1 MDKYKFGPTELMVP
15 KVCFGG
21 NVFGWTLD
29 SKESLYLLDV
39 LYEKGLI
46 FIDTANN
53 YSHWAEGNSG
63 GESEAIIG
71 KWLKQTH
78 KREKMVIATKVG
90 GKLKAVE
97 RGLSPQ
103 DIKTNLEASLQRLK
117 TDYIDIYFAHHDDP
131 LCKQELTMH
140 AFNDCVVQGKVSYL
154 GASNFSAQRV
164 QSANA
169 ISFSNGWHSYS
180 VLQPLYNLYD
190 REKFETEY
198 LSMVR
203 EQNMAVMSYFPLAS
217 GFLAGK
223 YQDKQELVGNK
234 RADMLSRFFT
244 PRGTQIL
251 NALAN
256 VAKRLDCS
264 MAEVAIAWQFTRE
277 GITVPIVSVTNE
289 KQLQSLI
296 NACSL
301 VLDLGDLEEL
311 NLASSYK

>member
-1 MDKYKFGPTELMVP
+1 MEKFKFGSTQLMVP

-21 NVFGWTLD
+21 NVFGWTLS

-39 LYEKGLI
+39 LYEKGLT

-71 KWLKQTH
+71 KWLKQSH
-78 KREKMVIATKVG
+78 KRDKMVIATKVG
-90 GKLKAVE
+90 GQLKGVE
-97 RGLSPQ
+97 RGLSPK
-103 DIKTNLEASLQRLK
+103 DIKTNLEASLKRLN
-117 TDYIDIYFAHHDDP
+117 TDYVDIYFAHHDDP
-131 LCKQELTMH
+131 LCEQHLTMH

-164 QSANA
+164 LSANK
-169 ISFSNGWHSYS
+169 ISFSNGWHAYS

-190 REKFETEY
+190 REKFESEY
-198 LSMVR
+198 LSMVK

-217 GFLAGK
+217 GFLSGK
-223 YQDKQELVGNK
+223 YHQEEDLVGNQ
-234 RADMLSRFFT
+234 RASMLSRFFT
-244 PRGTQIL
+244 PRGKQIL
-251 NALAN
+251 KALSQ
-256 VAKRLDCS
+256 VAKRYGCS

-277 GITVPIVSVTNE
+277 GITLPIVSVTS
-289 KQLQSLI
+289 KQQLQSLI
-296 NACSL
+296 DACSL
-301 VLDLGDLEEL
+301 VLDATDLEEL